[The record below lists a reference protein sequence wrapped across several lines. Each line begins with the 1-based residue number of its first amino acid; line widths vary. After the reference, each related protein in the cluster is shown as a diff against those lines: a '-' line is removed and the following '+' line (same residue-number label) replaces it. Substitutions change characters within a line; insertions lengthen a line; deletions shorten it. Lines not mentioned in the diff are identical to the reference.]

1 MLLHSSTSKS
11 LESDFKCTQQQS
23 DDSDDEMTGDD
34 MAEGAR
40 DNSAPDKELVEH
52 EKEMEVDRSSQQ
64 EMSEHTN
71 EELSEEDSDAENGK
85 ISIKI
90 IHNGKWYPVIDCKEV
105 QSSWTLDYLVNT
117 VIPQITRFESFEVT
131 GDELYGYDGWE
142 YQGTLFFYH
151 TNVYHREGIFTSG
164 NDFKALPEDNKVPV
178 CFVPGTHSE
187 ALPEDTPISE
197 LNIKDGGI
205 IFFYFCLIKDG
216 KEWFEHYP
224 VEVCPLTV
232 AQKFEI
238 VDQLV
243 DKWMKQSKI
252 FRNEFNQ
259 DAIDAQIKK

>member
-1 MLLHSSTSKS
+1 MRKGGGSGDGSQLASASPEKPDEVLPSTARDTPMSTRATMLLHSSTSKS

-105 QSSWTLDYLVNT
+105 QTSWTLNYLINT

-151 TNVYHREGIFTSG
+151 TNVYHREGIFTPD
-164 NDFKALPEDNKVPV
+164 NDFKALPEDNDVPV
-178 CFVPGTHSE
+178 RFVPGTLSE

-197 LNIKDGGI
+197 LNIKDGGAL
-205 IFFYFCLIKDG
+205 C
-216 KEWFEHYP
+216 
-224 VEVCPLTV
+224 
-232 AQKFEI
+232 
-238 VDQLV
+238 
-243 DKWMKQSKI
+243 
-252 FRNEFNQ
+252 
-259 DAIDAQIKK
+259 